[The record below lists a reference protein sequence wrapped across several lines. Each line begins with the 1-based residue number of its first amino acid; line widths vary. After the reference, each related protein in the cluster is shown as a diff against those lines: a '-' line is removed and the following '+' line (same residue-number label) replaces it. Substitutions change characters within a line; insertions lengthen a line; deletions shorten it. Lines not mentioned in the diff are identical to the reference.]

1 MENQDEYLEH
11 FTIISL
17 AGQARSNVMEAIMES
32 KEGNLEE
39 AKKLMLEAHESLT
52 EAHAMMFKMLQQEAN
67 GQPVKMNI
75 VAVHAQDH
83 ISMATVM
90 LDLGEEIINIY
101 SKK

>member
-1 MENQDEYLEH
+1 MENQEEYIEH
-11 FTIISL
+11 FSIISL
-17 AGQARSNVMEAIMES
+17 AGQARSNVMEAIIET
-32 KEGNLEE
+32 KDGNLEIARELIDE
-39 AKKLMLEAHESLT
+39 ARQSLT
-52 EAHAMMFKMLQQEAN
+52 EAHTMMFQMLQQEAN

-101 SKK
+101 STK